1 VPDKSQGGIVSTTTA
16 ILIVSLIIAV
26 AVAVWAM
33 IERRRALRIRQ
44 KFGPEYDRLANQL
57 SPHSAATVLEKREKR
72 VSSFHIRSLR
82 EDERGRFAAQWRSI
96 QKRFVDDP
104 RSAVA
109 GADELIQEAL
119 RSRGYPMSEFEQR
132 SADLSVEYPHV
143 VENYRTAHRIASDA
157 EGGRATTEEL
167 RQAMQH
173 YRALFEDV
181 LESKTSMPEVL
192 EVHRG

>member
-1 VPDKSQGGIVSTTTA
+1 MSTTTA
-16 ILIVSLIIAV
+16 VLIVLVIVAV
-26 AVAVWAM
+26 AVAAWAM

-57 SPHSAATVLEKREKR
+57 SPHSAATVLEEREKR
-72 VSSFHIRSLR
+72 VSRFHIRSLR
-82 EDERGRFAAQWRSI
+82 EDERARFSAEWRTI
-96 QKRFVDDP
+96 QERFVDDP

-109 GADELIQEAL
+109 GADNLIQEAL
-119 RSRGYPMSEFEQR
+119 KTRGYPMSEFEQR
-132 SADLSVEYPHV
+132 TADLSVEYPHV
-143 VENYRTAHRIASDA
+143 VENYRTAHRIATEA
-157 EGGRATTEEL
+157 ERGAVSTEQL

-181 LESKTSMPEVL
+181 LESKNSMKETL